1 MDRNECYARLGQACF
16 ILNVR
21 RHSCGNKFDGTIVIC
36 LIVILGLR
44 VESFTK

>member
-21 RHSCGNKFDGTIVIC
+21 RHSRGNKFDGTIV
-36 LIVILGLR
+36 IVILGLR